1 MDINRMQK
9 TEYTHEII
17 MPNNDI
23 PFKMFLFEGKDGN
36 YIRNKH
42 WHRSVEIFALFE
54 GELEFFLNEASY
66 PLSPGEFMLVNSN
79 EVHSIHSPRKN
90 MTVVLQIP
98 LSTFERY
105 YTDERFIYFTHSSK
119 NQDEEVMRLI
129 RDMYETYAGGQTGY
143 EFKVQSQFYMLIYLL
158 VTKYRET
165 EVDIELVRYTK
176 KLNRLSVITA
186 YMKDNY
192 QKDMTLES
200 IAKEFGYSPTYLSRM
215 FQKYAKMNYKTYLDN
230 IRLEHA
236 YKALMNSD
244 RPIGE
249 IALNNGF
256 PNSKAFAR
264 VFRNKYG
271 ILPSEYKHKFET

>member
-1 MDINRMQK
+1 M
-9 TEYTHEII
+9 EYSHEII
-17 MPNNDI
+17 MPNDDI
-23 PFKMFLFEGKDGN
+23 PFKMFVFEGKEGN
-36 YIRNKH
+36 YVREKH
-42 WHRSVEIFALFE
+42 WHRSVEIFAVFE
-54 GELEFFLNEASY
+54 GELEFYVNEVKY
-66 PLSPGEFMLVNSN
+66 PLQPGEFMLVNSN
-79 EVHSIHSPRKN
+79 EIHSIVAPKKN
-90 MTVVLQIP
+90 LTIVLQIP
-98 LSTFERY
+98 LSTFEKY
-105 YTDERFIYFTHSSK
+105 YTDDQFIYFSHSSRI
-119 NQDEEVMRLI
+119 QDEEVMRLI
-129 RDMYETYAGGQTGY
+129 RDMYHTYLNRKCGY
-143 EFKVQSQFYMLIYLL
+143 ELKVQSQFYMLIYLL

-165 EVDIELVRYTK
+165 NVDVELVRYTR

-215 FQKYAKMNYKTYLDN
+215 FQKYAKMNYKTYLDD

>member
-1 MDINRMQK
+1 M
-9 TEYTHEII
+9 EYSHEII
-17 MPNNDI
+17 MPNDDI
-23 PFKMFLFEGKDGN
+23 PFKMFVFEGKEGN
-36 YIRNKH
+36 YVREKH
-42 WHRSVEIFALFE
+42 WHRSVEIFAVFE
-54 GELEFFLNEASY
+54 GELEFYVNEVKY
-66 PLSPGEFMLVNSN
+66 PLQPGEFMLVNSN
-79 EVHSIHSPRKN
+79 EIHSIVAPKKN
-90 MTVVLQIP
+90 LTIVLQIP
-98 LSTFERY
+98 LSTFEKY
-105 YTDERFIYFTHSSK
+105 YTDDQFIYFSHSSRI
-119 NQDEEVMRLI
+119 QDEEVMRLI
-129 RDMYETYAGGQTGY
+129 RDMYHTYLNRKCGY
-143 EFKVQSQFYMLIYLL
+143 ELKVQSQFYMLIYLL

-165 EVDIELVRYTK
+165 NVDVELVRYTR

-264 VFRNKYG
+264 VFKKKYG

>member
-1 MDINRMQK
+1 M
-9 TEYTHEII
+9 EYSHEII
-17 MPNNDI
+17 MPNDDI
-23 PFKMFLFEGKDGN
+23 PFKMFVFEGKEGN
-36 YIRNKH
+36 YVREKH
-42 WHRSVEIFALFE
+42 WHRSVEIFAVFE
-54 GELEFFLNEASY
+54 GELEFYVNEAKY
-66 PLSPGEFMLVNSN
+66 PLQPGEFMLVNSN
-79 EVHSIHSPRKN
+79 EIHSIVAPKKN
-90 MTVVLQIP
+90 LTIVLQIP
-98 LSTFERY
+98 LSTFEKY
-105 YTDERFIYFTHSSK
+105 YTDDQFIYFSHSSRI
-119 NQDEEVMRLI
+119 QDEEVMRLI
-129 RDMYETYAGGQTGY
+129 RDMYHTYLNRKCGY
-143 EFKVQSQFYMLIYLL
+143 ELKVQSQFYMLIYLL